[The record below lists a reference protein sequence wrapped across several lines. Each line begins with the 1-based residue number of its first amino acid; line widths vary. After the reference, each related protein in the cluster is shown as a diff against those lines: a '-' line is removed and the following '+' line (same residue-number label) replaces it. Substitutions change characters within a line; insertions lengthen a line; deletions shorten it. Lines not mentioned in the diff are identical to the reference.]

1 MNMNYFHRL
10 TTLERKQNEVMRK
23 YIILTLIL
31 LWGSLC
37 AAQSS
42 PPAVQ
47 DQIRQGRNTAITQA
61 IAQVSPAVVGVNVT
75 QIRSYTTSPFRDPW
89 LYWFFGETY
98 EQRVEN
104 LGSGFLVSADGYI
117 LSNAHVVENATEIV
131 ITMPGG
137 EKHRGRLIG
146 SDNVTDLALLKIDVK
161 NTNYAKLGNSD
172 AVIIGE
178 WVVALGNPFG
188 LFDVS
193 YQPSATVG
201 IVSGL
206 YMDFGQQR
214 REARYQDMIQTDAS
228 INSGNSGGPLVNAEG
243 EVIGINT
250 FIFTGSNYSQG
261 SIGIGFAIPV
271 NRAKQIMADLK
282 TQGRIDWSFYTGLKV
297 QQIDNDIA
305 QAFQLPVNYGIIVTG
320 IDRGSPAAK
329 AGIQVGDIITQAEGQ
344 AVRTGR
350 DILNAIQNSYLH
362 AGDVLTLRIWRDGR
376 QQTVKLTLETVR

>member
-1 MNMNYFHRL
+1 
-10 TTLERKQNEVMRK
+10 MRK
-23 YIILTLIL
+23 YTILILIL

-42 PPAVQ
+42 PQALQ
-47 DQIRQGRNTAITQA
+47 DQIRQGRSTAITQA

-75 QIRSYTTSPFRDPW
+75 QIRSYTSSPFRDPW

-117 LSNAHVVENATEIV
+117 LTNAHVVENATEIV

-137 EKHRGRLIG
+137 EKQRGRLIG
-146 SDNVTDLALLKIDVK
+146 IDNVTDLALLKIEVK
-161 NTNYAKLGNSD
+161 NANYAKLGNSD
-172 AVIIGE
+172 EVIIGE

-193 YQPSATVG
+193 YQPSATIG
-201 IVSGL
+201 IISGL
-206 YMDFGQQR
+206 HMDFGQQR
-214 REARYQDMIQTDAS
+214 GEARYQGMIQTDAS

-250 FIFTGSNYSQG
+250 FIFTGSNFSQG
-261 SIGIGFAIPV
+261 SIGIGFAIPI
-271 NRAKQIMADLK
+271 NRAKRIMEDLK

-320 IDRGSPAAK
+320 IERGSPAAK

-344 AVRTGR
+344 SVRTGR

-362 AGDVLTLRIWRDGR
+362 AGDVLTLRIWREGR
-376 QQTVKLTLETVR
+376 QQTVKLTLEAVR

>member
-1 MNMNYFHRL
+1 
-10 TTLERKQNEVMRK
+10 MRK
-23 YIILTLIL
+23 YVIVIGIF

-42 PPAVQ
+42 SAALQ
-47 DQIRQGRNTAITQA
+47 NQISQGRNTAITRA
-61 IAQVSPAVVGVNVT
+61 IAKVSPAVVGVNVT

-89 LYWFFGETY
+89 LYWFFGESY

-117 LSNAHVVENATEIV
+117 LTNAHVVENATEIV

-137 EKHRGRLIG
+137 EKHPGRLIG
-146 SDNVTDLALLKIDVK
+146 LDNVTDLALLKIDVK
-161 NTNYAKLGNSD
+161 GVRYAQLGNSGE
-172 AVIIGE
+172 VIIGE

-188 LFDVS
+188 LFDIS
-193 YQPSATVG
+193 YQPSATLG

-206 YMDFGQQR
+206 HMDFGQQR
-214 REARYQDMIQTDAS
+214 GDARYQDMIQTDAS

-261 SIGIGFAIPV
+261 SIGIGFAIPI
-271 NRAKQIMADLK
+271 NRAKQIMEDLK
-282 TQGRIDWSFYTGLKV
+282 TQGRIDWSFYTGLRV

-320 IDRGSPAAK
+320 IEQGSPAAK
-329 AGIQVGDIITQAEGQ
+329 AGIQMGDIITQAEGQ
-344 AVRTGR
+344 SVRTGR

-362 AGDVLTLRIWRDGR
+362 AGDVLTLRIWRDG
-376 QQTVKLTLETVR
+376 QQRTVKLTLETVR